1 MFNWMSYFQVS
12 RNNHIISSFLKFLG
26 RNPDDDGLLKRTDG
40 KKLLDTFIKELF
52 VENGSGFLPWPMKD
66 TLEACELRT
75 LSAGMGRGRFEDI
88 TVADCFEKD

>member
-1 MFNWMSYFQVS
+1 MFNGMLYFQVS
-12 RNNHIISSFLKFLG
+12 RIDHIISSFLKFLG
-26 RNPDDDGLLKRTDG
+26 KNPDDEGLLKRTDG

-75 LSAGMGRGRFEDI
+75 LSAGMG
-88 TVADCFEKD
+88 

>member
-1 MFNWMSYFQVS
+1 MFNWMLYFQVS
-12 RNNHIISSFLKFLG
+12 RIDHIISSFLRFLG
-26 RNPDDDGLLKRTDG
+26 RNPDDEGLLKRTDG

-75 LSAGMGRGRFEDI
+75 LSAGMG
-88 TVADCFEKD
+88 